1 MKSVM
6 TSGTYWKKEFLSIYL
21 LFHFL
26 PFLLTFNGKLSICFC
41 KMKSTASNELMNTT
55 NKHKTYY
62 MFHTSLC
69 ELHFILAIWRKN
81 YIGAFVDKH
90 QHQAPTKS
98 LGHYYFNQIY
108 LQTYLSWQAAERD
121 FNLWGIFQQHTRY
134 SADSSTISYLQHYRS
149 PIISTNGA
157 TFLQLLS
164 ILV

>member
-1 MKSVM
+1 
-6 TSGTYWKKEFLSIYL
+6 
-21 LFHFL
+21 
-26 PFLLTFNGKLSICFC
+26 
-41 KMKSTASNELMNTT
+41 MKSTASNELMNTT

-69 ELHFILAIWRKN
+69 ELHFIVLAIWRKN

-157 TFLQLLS
+157 TFLQL
-164 ILV
+164 VY

>member
-1 MKSVM
+1 MVNCQFVFAR
-6 TSGTYWKKEFLSIYL
+6 WNQL
-21 LFHFL
+21 H
-26 PFLLTFNGKLSICFC
+26 P
-41 KMKSTASNELMNTT
+41 MNWWTQPINT
-55 NKHKTYY
+55 KHITYY

-90 QHQAPTKS
+90 QHRAPTKS

-157 TFLQLLS
+157 TFLQL
-164 ILV
+164 VY